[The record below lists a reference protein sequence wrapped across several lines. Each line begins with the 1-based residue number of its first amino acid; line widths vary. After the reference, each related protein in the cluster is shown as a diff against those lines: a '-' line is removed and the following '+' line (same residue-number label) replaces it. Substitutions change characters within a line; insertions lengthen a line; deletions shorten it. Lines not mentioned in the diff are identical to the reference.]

1 MKQAIINRYLL
12 REIAS
17 IFVLGLTIFTLVLL
31 MGRML
36 RLMEMVV
43 TNGIPLVTVA
53 GLITLL
59 MPSFLVLTI
68 PMATLLAVLLA
79 FGRLS
84 SDNEITIFK
93 TCGISLTALLPPVFL
108 VAALAAATT
117 LFISIVAVPWGNT
130 GFKKLT
136 AEVAGKYAANAI
148 SERIFRDDLPGIVL
162 YLDHFDETR
171 RTMDRVM
178 IQDSRDADKPLT
190 IFAKS
195 GLIASDN
202 SDGLLRILLK
212 EGTIHTTNKNDYR
225 LISFGEYLLTVAPRA
240 VTQPNRS
247 EKDLGIVELQ
257 DRMEQVKDDQGH
269 HASLTTELHS
279 RFAFPCAAF
288 VFAILAVPLGLS
300 NRRSGKGSGFTIS
313 IIILL
318 LYYLMMT
325 FLRTLAE
332 KGQFPPVLA
341 AWLPNL
347 FFLILGLVLLYLASR
362 EITLKTALSRFTF
375 KKGRS

>member
-53 GLITLL
+53 GLIALL
-59 MPSFLVLTI
+59 MPSFLVMTI

-93 TCGISLTALLPPVFL
+93 TCGISLTALLPPVLL
-108 VAALAAATT
+108 VAALAAVTT
-117 LFISIVAVPWGNT
+117 LFISVIAVPWGNT
-130 GFKKLT
+130 GFKNLT
-136 AEVAGKYAANAI
+136 AEVAGKYAATAI

-171 RTMDRVM
+171 RVMDRVM
-178 IQDSRDADKPLT
+178 IQDSRDAENPLT

-195 GLIASDN
+195 GLISSDN
-202 SDGLLRILLK
+202 PDGSFRILLK
-212 EGTIHTTNKNDYR
+212 DGTIHTTNKNDYR
-225 LISFGEYLLTVAPRA
+225 LISFGEYLLTVVPE
-240 VTQPNRS
+240 VTAQPKHS
-247 EKDLGIVELQ
+247 EKDLGIAELR
-257 DRMEQVKDDQGH
+257 DRIEHDNPEH
-269 HASLTTELHS
+269 NASLVTELHS
-279 RFAFPCAAF
+279 RFAFPFAAF

-318 LYYLMMT
+318 CYYLMMT
-325 FLRTLAE
+325 FLRTMAE

-341 AWLPNL
+341 VWLPNV
-347 FFLILGLVLLYLASR
+347 FFLVLGLVLLCLASR
-362 EITLKTALSRFTF
+362 EITLNTALGRLLPL